1 MNLIKCKR
9 AGQLSWVTT
18 IVQQAKRSYPG
29 THFRPAL
36 CAGLLNL
43 FHTLL
48 TVLDVQMENL
58 CDERSDIDV
67 IDNSKAEQVVAPTRT
82 PTTVDLINE
91 SVQ

>member
-1 MNLIKCKR
+1 
-9 AGQLSWVTT
+9 
-18 IVQQAKRSYPG
+18 
-29 THFRPAL
+29 
-36 CAGLLNL
+36 
-43 FHTLL
+43 
-48 TVLDVQMENL
+48 MENL